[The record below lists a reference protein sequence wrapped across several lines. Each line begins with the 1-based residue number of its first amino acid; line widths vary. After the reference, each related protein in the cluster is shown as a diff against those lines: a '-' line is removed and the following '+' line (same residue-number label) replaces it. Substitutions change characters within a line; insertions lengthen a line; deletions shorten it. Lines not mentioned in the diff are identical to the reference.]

1 MAGPESQGEGDAGL
15 FSLPFLLFTY
25 TEVHM
30 LTADQVAEKWARN
43 TTAAAPTYRDA
54 VQSLTVNP
62 LQRAAEKADDW
73 QARVSDSRTKE
84 KFRNGLQRYSF
95 EEWKAKTAT
104 VGASRIADGV
114 RQAAPRM
121 RAFLQ
126 ELLPYTQS
134 LKERIR
140 AMPKRNEAE
149 ADARLQTAVAAMRQF
164 RRRS

>member
-1 MAGPESQGEGDAGL
+1 
-15 FSLPFLLFTY
+15 
-25 TEVHM
+25 
-30 LTADQVAEKWARN
+30 
-43 TTAAAPTYRDA
+43 
-54 VQSLTVNP
+54 
-62 LQRAAEKADDW
+62 
-73 QARVSDSRTKE
+73 
-84 KFRNGLQRYSF
+84 
-95 EEWKAKTAT
+95 
-104 VGASRIADGV
+104 
-114 RQAAPRM
+114 M